1 MKIVIEAVC
10 IMHGKKPKKV
20 AGEKMGTKVDDYW
33 EPGRALLQDP
43 VQFLNSLYDYDKVS
57 CDWDHVFPHRHP
69 SHSSNK
75 LSCLWATPFSNT
87 KDEGV
92 FGLEVLM

>member
-20 AGEKMGTKVDDYW
+20 AGEKIGTKVDDYW

-57 CDWDHVFPHRHP
+57 CDWDQVFP

-75 LSCLWATPFSNT
+75 LSFLWATPFSNT

-92 FGLEVLM
+92 SGLEALM

>member
-20 AGEKMGTKVDDYW
+20 AGEKIGTKVDDYW

-57 CDWDHVFPHRHP
+57 SGRRK
-69 SHSSNK
+69 K
-75 LSCLWATPFSNT
+75 L
-87 KDEGV
+87 
-92 FGLEVLM
+92 